1 MKMSKK
7 HSFKKI
13 PVFDFELGDKEKE
26 YVNDCLE
33 TSFITQGS
41 YVKDFEKKFSK
52 FVNCEYG
59 ITTTS
64 GTTALHL
71 ACKTLGIGEGDQVLV
86 SSSTNMASAFSVDYC
101 GAIPVPIDINKET
114 WQMDV
119 TKIEEKINEKTKAIM
134 VVHLFGHPVDMDP
147 VLKISKKYNLKII
160 EDCAEAHGVEYKGK
174 KVGSIGDIGAFS
186 FYANK
191 NITSGEGGMIVTNSE
206 RFAEKARSLKSLGY
220 GKINKFMHEN
230 IGFNYRLPNISAAI
244 GLAQLEKIEKIFDEK
259 KRIYERYTKNLQNIK
274 GINIPKI
281 EKWVTRYIMWVYNI
295 YLDKN
300 FPTSRDNLV
309 KKLQEK
315 NIETR
320 NAFVPINKQIVLIKK
335 YALFQENECPNANFI
350 MQNGFYL
357 PSGNTL
363 TNEVIDYICD
373 EIKKF
378 SKD

>member
-1 MKMSKK
+1 MEIN
-7 HSFKKI
+7 KKI
-13 PVFDFELGDKEKE
+13 PVFDFKLGDKEKE

-206 RFAEKARSLKSLGY
+206 RLAEKARSLKSLGY

-363 TNEVIDYICD
+363 TNEDIDYICG

>member
-1 MKMSKK
+1 MEIN
-7 HSFKKI
+7 KKI
-13 PVFDFELGDKEKE
+13 PVFDFKLGDKEKE

-33 TSFITQGS
+33 TSFIAQGS

-101 GAIPVPIDINKET
+101 GAIPFPIDIKKET

-206 RFAEKARSLKSLGY
+206 RLAEKARSLKSLGY

-363 TNEVIDYICD
+363 TNEDIDFICD
-373 EIKKF
+373 EIKEY
-378 SKD
+378 SKK

>member
-1 MKMSKK
+1 MKNKK
-7 HSFKKI
+7 RI
-13 PVFDFELGDKEKE
+13 PAFDFELGDKEKE

-101 GAIPVPIDINKET
+101 GSIPVPIDINKET

-206 RFAEKARSLKSLGY
+206 RLAEKARSLKSLGY

-259 KRIYERYTKNLQNIK
+259 KRIYERYTKNLKNIK

-363 TNEVIDYICD
+363 TNEDIDYICD

>member
-1 MKMSKK
+1 MKNN
-7 HSFKKI
+7 KKI
-13 PVFDFELGDKEKE
+13 PVFDFKLGIKEKE
-26 YVNDCLE
+26 FVNDCLE
-33 TSFITQGS
+33 TSSISQGS
-41 YVKDFEKKFSK
+41 YVRDFEKKFSK
-52 FVNCEYG
+52 FVNCDYG
-59 ITTTS
+59 ISTTS

-363 TNEVIDYICD
+363 TNEDIDYICG